1 MTIEEETNPRVT
13 ERKRNKRE
21 AKEYKKLYATTWDV
35 PIWLLAVL
43 IIGLL
48 FLIF

>member
-13 ERKRNKRE
+13 QRKRNKRE
-21 AKEYKKLYATTWDV
+21 AEEYKKLYAFPWDI
-35 PIWLLAVL
+35 PIWFLVAL

-48 FLIF
+48 FLVF